1 MNGEL
6 DTIQNTGLTVGTVL
20 RQGKLAAVEAK
31 NLTGSTINKIT
42 STIHTIVTTGGPYVL
57 DILSVIIIFIII
69 VLIILFSASGGS
81 GRKKN
86 NMYDSVISGSTNS
99 VQINDYDN
107 PEMDYYNDTENNKDK
122 SYFKQTTMYKYLIEY
137 YNNFIRTIAR
147 MFARKQTIE
156 SIDEKYLSERKFY
169 SNGRCNN
176 ITNTDRNGYCYNQL
190 KSKKINWNNN
200 EIDYKLLSRNNMRS
214 KDDKHYDYYVPNC
227 KATNLFR
234 KEYISTCEKGKRMN
248 YICEI

>member
-234 KEYISTCEKGKRMN
+234 KEYISTCEKGKRIN

>member
-122 SYFKQTTMYKYLIEY
+122 SYFKQTIMYKYLIEY

>member
-1 MNGEL
+1 MNKEL
-6 DTIQNTGLTVGTVL
+6 DTIQNTGLTVGSAL
-20 RQGKLAAVEAK
+20 RQGRLAAVEAK

-227 KATNLFR
+227 KATNLFK

>member
-6 DTIQNTGLTVGTVL
+6 DTIQNTGLTVGSAL
-20 RQGKLAAVEAK
+20 RQGRLAAVEAK

-107 PEMDYYNDTENNKDK
+107 LEMDYYNDTENNKDK
-122 SYFKQTTMYKYLIEY
+122 SYFKQTIMYKYLIEY

-147 MFARKQTIE
+147 MFAKKQTIE

-200 EIDYKLLSRNNMRS
+200 EIDYKLLSRNNMKSR
-214 KDDKHYDYYVPNC
+214 DNKHYDYYVPNC
-227 KATNLFR
+227 KATNLFK

>member
-6 DTIQNTGLTVGTVL
+6 DTIQNTGLTVGSAL
-20 RQGKLAAVEAK
+20 RQGRLAAVEAK
-31 NLTGSTINKIT
+31 NLTGSTINKVT
-42 STIHTIVTTGGPYVL
+42 SFIHTIVTTGGPYVL

-69 VLIILFSASGGS
+69 ILIILFSASGGS

-107 PEMDYYNDTENNKDK
+107 LEMDYYNDTENNKDK
-122 SYFKQTTMYKYLIEY
+122 SYFKQTIMYKYLIEY

-147 MFARKQTIE
+147 MFAKKQTIE

>member
-6 DTIQNTGLTVGTVL
+6 DTIQNTGLTVGSAL
-20 RQGKLAAVEAK
+20 RQGRLAAVEAK

-69 VLIILFSASGGS
+69 ILIILFSASGGS

-107 PEMDYYNDTENNKDK
+107 LEMDYYNDTENNKDK
-122 SYFKQTTMYKYLIEY
+122 SYFKQTIMYKYLIEY

-147 MFARKQTIE
+147 MFAKKQTIE

-200 EIDYKLLSRNNMRS
+200 EIDYKLLSRNNMKSR
-214 KDDKHYDYYVPNC
+214 DNKHYDYYVPNC
-227 KATNLFR
+227 KATNLFK

>member
-6 DTIQNTGLTVGTVL
+6 DTIQNTGLTVGSAL
-20 RQGKLAAVEAK
+20 RQGRLAAVEAK

-57 DILSVIIIFIII
+57 DILAVIIIFIII

-107 PEMDYYNDTENNKDK
+107 LEMDYYNDTENNKDK
-122 SYFKQTTMYKYLIEY
+122 SYFKQTIMYKYLIEY

-200 EIDYKLLSRNNMRS
+200 EIDYKLLSRNNMKSR
-214 KDDKHYDYYVPNC
+214 DNKHYDYYVPNC
-227 KATNLFR
+227 KATNLFK

>member
-107 PEMDYYNDTENNKDK
+107 LEMDYYNDTENNKDK

>member
-1 MNGEL
+1 MNKEL
-6 DTIQNTGLTVGTVL
+6 DTIQNTGLTVGSAL

-69 VLIILFSASGGS
+69 ILIILFFASGGS

-107 PEMDYYNDTENNKDK
+107 LEMDYYNDTENNKDK
-122 SYFKQTTMYKYLIEY
+122 SYFKQTIMYKYLIEY

-147 MFARKQTIE
+147 MFAKKQTIE

-227 KATNLFR
+227 KATNLFK